1 VYYFLEVNKMK
12 KDIAYMIT
20 LVLLVVGGVN
30 WGLVGLLRFDL
41 VEFLLGSIP
50 LLQSLVYILVGLSAG
65 YVALRNVSH

>member
-20 LVLLVVGGVN
+20 LVLLVIGGVN